1 MEDLERIDV
10 DHEIGEGGQVL
21 DGERVDDRAFLG
33 RGDLHQA
40 ELGVV
45 RALTQELGIDRH
57 RGEPAGASAKR
68 GQFLIC
74 GDVHLRP
81 KLEITRTRH
90 G

>member
-1 MEDLERIDV
+1 MKKIFAIVLAGIMMLSLAAC
-10 DHEIGEGGQVL
+10 GGT
-21 DGERVDDRAFLG
+21 GSSTPA
-33 RGDLHQA
+33 A
-40 ELGVV
+40 
-45 RALTQELGIDRH
+45 ASS
-57 RGEPAGASAKR
+57 EPAGASAKR